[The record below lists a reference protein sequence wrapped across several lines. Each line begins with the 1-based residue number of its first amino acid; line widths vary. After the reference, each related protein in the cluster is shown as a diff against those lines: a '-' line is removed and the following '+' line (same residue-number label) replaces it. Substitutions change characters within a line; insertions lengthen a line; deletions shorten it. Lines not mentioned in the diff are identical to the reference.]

1 VGVKIIFYPP
11 ILTFPHKGE
20 RKQNKI
26 IMKKIISFLFFSLLL
41 TGLAHAQIPETE
53 PISIKQVMDGDTFRL
68 SNGQKLKLAG
78 VNAPELH
85 DTPKLPQEARRFK
98 KEIWAF
104 RALGDE
110 AERISQRFVKAAN
123 NKIFLETTTQSLD
136 EQGNLLAYVHMPVS
150 KLDPGMTADG
160 QVIMQEP
167 DGSFRI
173 FLNAYLLTLG
183 LAELDRSSLDSSYQ
197 SLFER
202 LLAEAKKNK
211 KGLWS

>member
-1 VGVKIIFYPP
+1 
-11 ILTFPHKGE
+11 
-20 RKQNKI
+20 
-26 IMKKIISFLFFSLLL
+26 MKKIISFTLFSLLL

-53 PISIKQVMDGDTFRL
+53 PVSIKQVMDGDTFRL

-104 RALGDE
+104 RNLAAE
-110 AERISQRFVKAAN
+110 AEQISQRLVQGN
-123 NKIFLETTTQSLD
+123 HHEMFLETTTQAFD
-136 EQGNLLAYVHMPVS
+136 KQGNLLAYVHMPVS
-150 KLDPGMTADG
+150 KLDPGMVVDG
-160 QVIMQEP
+160 QVITQEP
-167 DGSFRI
+167 DGRYHI

-183 LAELDRSSLDSSYQ
+183 LAELDRSSLDPSYQ